1 MDFSK
6 LSASDKRILI
16 AAAVVVVTGLTSVTD
31 KWGAGVIIGLL
42 AGLAAIAVVLLP
54 QMSPGTKLPAPK
66 GLSLLVLGI
75 AATAGFALS
84 ALTYLDHVVLFNRL
98 YSLLF
103 DAGLVASV
111 VLLWFGW
118 VAYQAESKSAAPTA

>member
-1 MDFSK
+1 MDFGK

-54 QMSPGTKLPAPK
+54 QLSPGAKLPAPK

-84 ALTYLDHVVLFNRL
+84 ALTYLDYVVLFNRL

-103 DAGLVASV
+103 DAGLIASV

-118 VAYQAESKSAAPTA
+118 TAYQAESKSAAPTA